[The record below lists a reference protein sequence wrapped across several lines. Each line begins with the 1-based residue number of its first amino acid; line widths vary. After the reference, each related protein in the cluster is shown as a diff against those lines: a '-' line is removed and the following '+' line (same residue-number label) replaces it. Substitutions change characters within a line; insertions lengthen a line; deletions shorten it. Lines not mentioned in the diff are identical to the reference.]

1 MNLPVRYTE
10 QDVARAKKSGRFVG
24 WIQGGAVVLA
34 GGMVLNLIGW
44 IPTVLVVGGV
54 AYLGY
59 RMLTRSSDES

>member
-10 QDVARAKKSGRFVG
+10 QDLEKAKKSGRFVG
-24 WIQGGAVVLA
+24 WIQGGAAVLV
-34 GGMVLNLIGW
+34 GGMVLNILGW

-59 RMLTRSSDES
+59 KVVTSGSDDE